1 MFKKKSV
8 FFILTA
14 ATALLL
20 LLAVFGLK
28 LGDFQIKGAD
38 LMRFGIDIRGGVE
51 ATYEPKDLD
60 RQPTDDELEAAKSI
74 IETRMDSKN
83 ITDRI
88 VTIDKTNGVIIVQF
102 PWKSDETD
110 FDPQKAVSELGET
123 AKLTFRDPDGNVV
136 LDGTDVSKSYAEVDM
151 SSSTVIQGQ
160 PLVILELTNDGSA
173 KFAEATAAL
182 KGQRIS
188 IYMDE
193 TLLSS
198 PTVKDTISNGRASIT
213 GISSMD
219 EAKDLA
225 DKINSGSLPFS
236 LVANNCLILSPKL
249 GSNALGVMVRAG
261 EVAFALVC
269 LFMLLYYRLPGLVA
283 CITLMLQ
290 VSGQLLA
297 LSVPQFSLTLPGIA
311 GIILSIGMG
320 VDANV
325 IISERIREEL
335 RAGRTL
341 RKAID
346 QGFRRAFSAVFDGN
360 ITTIIVSIVLIIFG
374 SGTMLSFG
382 YTLLC
387 GCLMNFVSGVIVSRL
402 MIRSL
407 SEFQG
412 LRKPGFFG
420 VKKEALSA

>member
-1 MFKKKSV
+1 
-8 FFILTA
+8 
-14 ATALLL
+14 
-20 LLAVFGLK
+20 
-28 LGDFQIKGAD
+28 
-38 LMRFGIDIRGGVE
+38 
-51 ATYEPKDLD
+51 
-60 RQPTDDELEAAKSI
+60 
-74 IETRMDSKN
+74 
-83 ITDRI
+83 
-88 VTIDKTNGVIIVQF
+88 
-102 PWKSDETD
+102 
-110 FDPQKAVSELGET
+110 
-123 AKLTFRDPDGNVV
+123 
-136 LDGTDVSKSYAEVDM
+136 M

-320 VDANV
+320 VGRQRHHFGTNTGGT
-325 IISERIREEL
+325 
-335 RAGRTL
+335 AGRKNAPKSHRPGLPEGVFL
-341 RKAID
+341 R
-346 QGFRRAFSAVFDGN
+346 FRR
-360 ITTIIVSIVLIIFG
+360 
-374 SGTMLSFG
+374 
-382 YTLLC
+382 
-387 GCLMNFVSGVIVSRL
+387 
-402 MIRSL
+402 
-407 SEFQG
+407 
-412 LRKPGFFG
+412 
-420 VKKEALSA
+420 